1 MEIYIIIIVA
11 FDFFLNLIYSTTYTN
26 MPEAI
31 HIHLN
36 TIVEDKIDNKASGL
50 FPLWSATCII

>member
-1 MEIYIIIIVA
+1 
-11 FDFFLNLIYSTTYTN
+11 

-36 TIVEDKIDNKASGL
+36 TIVEDKIHKASGL
-50 FPLWSATCII
+50 G